1 MTKEILEE
9 LKDAVVEMDFDATE
23 ELTRKAIEAG
33 LSAVD
38 VLNGALLVALDRVG
52 VLFRDGDYFL
62 PDVLMSVKAYNNSY
76 KLLEPELK
84 AGDYKARGVVLLG
97 TVSGDIHD
105 IGKNIILAL
114 LAGNGFEAVDLGVSV
129 PAETFLAKAKE
140 VKPDIIGMSAL
151 LTTTMSAMKDVIDLF
166 SEEGI
171 RGDFKFIVGGAPLN
185 QKFADEIGADGYGE
199 DAQAGV
205 ELVKSLLG

>member
-9 LKDAVVEMDFDATE
+9 LREAVVEMNFDATE
-23 ELTRKAIEAG
+23 ELTQKAIDAG

-38 VLNGALLVALDRVG
+38 ILNGSLLEALDRVG

-97 TVSGDIHD
+97 TVTGDIHD

-114 LAGNGFEAVDLGVSV
+114 LAGNGFDVVDLGVDV
-129 PAETFLAKAKE
+129 PPETFLNKAKE

-151 LTTTMSAMKDVIDLF
+151 LTTTMPAMKDVIDLF

-185 QKFADEIGADGYGE
+185 QKFAEEIGADGYGE

-205 ELVKSLLG
+205 ELVKSLLT

>member
-9 LKDAVVEMDFDATE
+9 LKEAVVEMDFDATE
-23 ELTRKAIEAG
+23 NLTQKAIDAG

-38 VLNGALLVALDRVG
+38 ILNGSLLVALDRVG

-84 AGDYKARGVVLLG
+84 AGDYKSRGVVLLG

-114 LAGNGFEAVDLGVSV
+114 LAGNGFDVVDLGVDV
-129 PAETFLAKAKE
+129 PAETFLARAKE

-151 LTTTMSAMKDVIDLF
+151 LTTTMPAMKDVIDLF

-185 QKFADEIGADGYGE
+185 QKFAEEIGADGYGE